1 MSWGIISLLN
11 RVNDK
16 KGHAKSKFGIHQ
28 DEFRFPLGG
37 SSAVVGNCWIF
48 PAESLP
54 VERLRKSEEPVF
66 RLVAEF
72 LGGLNYTVEFPGVG
86 RGLPLVSLL

>member
-1 MSWGIISLLN
+1 
-11 RVNDK
+11 
-16 KGHAKSKFGIHQ
+16 
-28 DEFRFPLGG
+28 
-37 SSAVVGNCWIF
+37 
-48 PAESLP
+48 

-86 RGLPLVSLL
+86 RGLPLVLPL